1 MIARAQSKEP
11 LVTAA
16 SPATRS
22 PFAEPT
28 HRVGGGWIAL
38 FATAWL
44 GIWMAQLTPIQLLLP
59 GQVEKVV
66 AGHWTITKALGLPA
80 ANIPTPT
87 GPHWADSII
96 AFGIISA
103 IAGACAL
110 VTYPLTGALSDRT
123 SGRFGRRRPWILLGV
138 VVFALSLIALGLQT
152 SIVGVGVFWSLSI
165 IGFCIA
171 SAATTATISDQVPV
185 NQRGFASAWIS
196 APQAIGTILGL
207 ALVIALGLS
216 VFVGYTTVGV
226 LLLVLAVPFV
236 GTVPD
241 QPIRKD
247 QRPSGGFLT
256 ILEGF
261 WINPIKH
268 PDFGWT
274 LLGRILVNLGNALG
288 TTLLLYFL
296 QFGLQQSSAD
306 AQTGLLTLT
315 AVYLV
320 FFVAAALIFG
330 RMSDRIGRRKVFVY
344 IAAYLQ
350 AIAALILAFVPN
362 YTVAIFAAGLL
373 GIGYGCYMSV
383 DQALATQ
390 VLPDAH
396 SRGKDLGVM
405 NIATAVPQAVGPLL
419 GALIILFFA
428 HLATAGATVVTTAIT
443 QTGESAG
450 FAGLFVASGALAIL
464 GGVAMIPIKSV
475 K

>member
-1 MIARAQSKEP
+1 MT
-11 LVTAA
+11 TAT
-16 SPATRS
+16 PTRS

-28 HRVGGGWIAL
+28 RRVGGGWIAL

-59 GQVEKVV
+59 AQVEQVV
-66 AGHWTITKALGLPA
+66 GGHWTIAKAFGLAA
-80 ANIPTPT
+80 ANIPTPS
-87 GPHWADSII
+87 GPHWINSVI
-96 AFGIISA
+96 AFGVISG

-110 VTYPLTGALSDRT
+110 VTYPITGALSDRT
-123 SGRFGRRRPWILLGV
+123 TSRFGRRRPWILLGI
-138 VVFALSLIALGLQT
+138 VVFALSLILLGLQT
-152 SIVGVGVFWSLSI
+152 NIVGVGVFWSTTI

-196 APQAIGTILGL
+196 APQAIGTLLGL
-207 ALVIALGLS
+207 ALVIFVGLS

-226 LLLVLAVPFV
+226 LLLILAIPFV

-241 QPIRKD
+241 QAIRKD
-247 QRPSGGFLT
+247 QRPRGGALA
-256 ILEGF
+256 LLQGF
-261 WINPIKH
+261 WINPVKY

-296 QFGLQQSSAD
+296 QFGLAMSSAD
-306 AQTGLLTLT
+306 AQTGLLELT
-315 AVYLV
+315 GVYLF
-320 FFVAAALIFG
+320 FFVLAALICG
-330 RMSDRIGRRKVFVY
+330 RVSDRIGRRKVFVY
-344 IAAYLQ
+344 ISAWLQ
-350 AIAALILAFVPN
+350 AIAALVLAFVPIFG
-362 YTVAIFAAGLL
+362 VAIFAAALL

-396 SRGKDLGVM
+396 SRGKDLGIM

-419 GALIILFFA
+419 GALVVLLFA
-428 HLATAGATVVTTAIT
+428 TVATAGAAASTAIT
-443 QTGESAG
+443 HTGEQAG
-450 FAGLFVASGALAIL
+450 FAGLFTASGVLAIL